1 MRDLAMSTDF
11 KKMIETVLQE
21 KPEINAEMVKNMI
34 EEKKKTIG
42 AGYLTD
48 QGALFLVAADLGISF
63 ESAPKINSGIK
74 DLYVGAKE
82 IGVTGR
88 VMNIYPTRK
97 YVKKETQE
105 EIKNR
110 TITIYDNDSAVKV
123 KLWDSLTDFPEE
135 RGLKPGDLIKISR
148 GYVKA
153 SFNGSPLVSLGS
165 NSSVEI
171 IHESNPP
178 IHDINSIAMSVD
190 DIKQP
195 RDNAVIVGKVNSN
208 PRISEFTNA
217 RGERSKSLQ
226 LQLSNQDQ
234 TKSVRAVIWNVDEL
248 KLPKVL
254 EDGLQLKLI
263 GVRIKQGNPQY
274 GNSDFEIHGD
284 EGTGLEFSGNQLEVE
299 VMPLRI
305 ISIGIESKSR
315 TISCLAVDRSHK
327 YFTLNIDKS
336 LMTPEIRQDIVVE
349 CIPSRILGS
358 SIILSADDSYIRIVD
373 DDSSFPYVSMLES
386 KIKDTNSSQDP
397 LFLEAI
403 VLQTPNETEVN
414 TKSAESVPLADTIV
428 GDDTGEIRL
437 VGWREQSSEITKL
450 NIGDRIKVSGVTINS
465 RVGGKQE
472 LTLRQYS
479 SVTKLT

>member
-21 KPEINAEMVKNMI
+21 KPEINAEMVKDMI

-63 ESAPKINSGIK
+63 EDAPKINSGIK

-82 IGVTGR
+82 IGITGR
-88 VMNIYPTRK
+88 VLNIYPTRK
-97 YVKKETQE
+97 YAKKETQE

-123 KLWDSLTDFPEE
+123 KLWDSFADFPEE
-135 RGLKPGDLIKISR
+135 RDLKPGDLIKISR

-165 NSSVEI
+165 NSSIEI
-171 IHESNPP
+171 IHGSNPP
-178 IHDINSIAMSVD
+178 IQDIHSIAMSVD

-195 RDNAVIVGKVNSN
+195 RENAVILGMVNSN
-208 PRISEFTNA
+208 PRISQFTNA

-226 LQLSNQDQ
+226 LQLSNQEQ
-234 TKSVRAVIWNVDEL
+234 TKSIRVVIWNVDEL

-254 EDGLQLKLI
+254 EDGVQLKLI

-284 EGTGLEFSGNQLEVE
+284 EGTALEFSGNQLEVE

-305 ISIGIESKSR
+305 ISIGIETKSR
-315 TISCLAVDRSHK
+315 TISCLAVRSEEH
-327 YFTLNIDKS
+327 TSEL
-336 LMTPEIRQDIVVE
+336 Q
-349 CIPSRILGS
+349 SRETI
-358 SIILSADDSYIRIVD
+358 SYAV
-373 DDSSFPYVSMLES
+373 FCL
-386 KIKDTNSSQDP
+386 
-397 LFLEAI
+397 
-403 VLQTPNETEVN
+403 
-414 TKSAESVPLADTIV
+414 
-428 GDDTGEIRL
+428 
-437 VGWREQSSEITKL
+437 
-450 NIGDRIKVSGVTINS
+450 
-465 RVGGKQE
+465 
-472 LTLRQYS
+472 
-479 SVTKLT
+479 

>member
-234 TKSVRAVIWNVDEL
+234 TKSVRVVIWNVDEL
-248 KLPKVL
+248 KLPKVI
-254 EDGLQLKLI
+254 EDGVQLKLV

-284 EGTGLEFSGNQLEVE
+284 EGTALEFSGNQLEVE

-305 ISIGIESKSR
+305 ISVGIETKSR
-315 TISCLAVDRSHK
+315 TISCLAVNRSHK

-403 VLQTPNETEVN
+403 VLQTPNDTEVN

>member
-1 MRDLAMSTDF
+1 MGDLAMSTDF
-11 KKMIETVLQE
+11 KKMIEIVLQE
-21 KPEINAEMVKNMI
+21 KPEINAEMVKDMI

-63 ESAPKINSGIK
+63 ENAPKIKSGIK

-82 IGVTGR
+82 ISVTGR

-97 YVKKETQE
+97 YVKRDTQE

-135 RGLKPGDLIKISR
+135 RGLKSGDLIKISR

-153 SFNGSPLVSLGS
+153 SFNGSPLVNLGS
-165 NSSVEI
+165 NSSIEI
-171 IHESNPP
+171 IYESNPP
-178 IHDINSIAMSVD
+178 IQDINSIALSVD

-195 RDNAVIVGKVNSN
+195 RENAVIVGKVNSN
-208 PRISEFTNA
+208 PRISEFTNT

-234 TKSVRAVIWNVDEL
+234 TKSVRVVIWNVDEL

-254 EDGLQLKLI
+254 ENGVQLKLI

-284 EGTGLEFSGNQLEVE
+284 EGTALEFSGNQLEVE

-305 ISIGIESKSR
+305 ISIGMETKSK

-327 YFTLNIDKS
+327 YFTLKIDSS
-336 LMTPEIRQDIVVE
+336 LVTPEIRQDTVVE
-349 CIPSRILGS
+349 CVPSRIFGN

-373 DDSSFPYVSMLES
+373 DDSSFLYTSMLES
-386 KIKDTNSSQDP
+386 KIKDTNSSPDP

-414 TKSAESVPLADTIV
+414 TKSAEVVPLADTII
-428 GDDTGEIRL
+428 GDDSGEIRL

-450 NIGDRIKVSGVTINS
+450 KVGDRIKVAGVTVNS
-465 RVGGKQE
+465 RTGGKQE

-479 SVTKLT
+479 SVIKLT